1 MTNRGPKLL
10 LLDEFSGHW
19 TGDVLAKC
27 EELQVN
33 LLKIPAG
40 CTSVFQP
47 ADVSWNRPFKAH
59 IRKLWVDRLAAMV
72 MGKQPI
78 EPPSRD
84 IVCSWVQAAWEGLDA
99 VENGFRAS
107 RIVIDTDAQVEELS
121 LVLGLAELREAPQ
134 MDTEDEKESGST
146 TEDE

>member
-1 MTNRGPKLL
+1 
-10 LLDEFSGHW
+10 
-19 TGDVLAKC
+19 
-27 EELQVN
+27 
-33 LLKIPAG
+33 
-40 CTSVFQP
+40 
-47 ADVSWNRPFKAH
+47 
-59 IRKLWVDRLAAMV
+59 MV

-121 LVLGLAELREAPQ
+121 RVLGLAELREAPQ
-134 MDTEDEKESGST
+134 MDTED
-146 TEDE
+146 